1 MKKIIIA
8 LSIGVL
14 SLSNAF
20 SQTQSTTQSAAPVLE
35 STDSLALVTFKI
47 SDFEGVA
54 EAEAII
60 NIENKEHNFS
70 VKAVADV
77 EGRFVTLLPEGIPFT
92 IAVNKFGK
100 TFNFALNI
108 PKADGNTEFEQTLQI
123 KVVTR
128 YLGTYT
134 LENVNFDSGK
144 ADIKPEA
151 KPALDK
157 LLKQLKE
164 SVTMK
169 VEIAGHTDD
178 VGDDEKN
185 MTLSQKRADAVKAYL
200 TSRSINPSRINAKG
214 YGEVKP
220 IADNLTPAGRAAH
233 RRTEVK
239 TIEK

>member
-1 MKKIIIA
+1 MIMKKLLLA
-8 LSIGVL
+8 TTLGVL
-14 SLSNAF
+14 AFGAVNA
-20 SQTQSTTQSAAPVLE
+20 QTPALE
-35 STDSLALVTFKI
+35 STDSLALVTFKVT
-47 SDFEGVA
+47 DFDDVA

-60 NIENKEHNFS
+60 NIENKEHNFTQ
-70 VKAVADV
+70 KAIADV
-77 EGRFVTLLPEGIPFT
+77 EGKFVILLPEGIPFNIT
-92 IAVNKFGK
+92 VDKFGK
-100 TFNFALNI
+100 NFNFGKLLI
-108 PKADGNTEFEQTLQI
+108 PKAEGNTEFEQKLQI

-134 LENVNFDSGK
+134 LDNVNFDSGK

-151 KPALDK
+151 KKALDN

-178 VGDDEKN
+178 VGEDAKN
-185 MTLSQKRADAVKAYL
+185 MTLSQKRADAVKSYL
-200 TSRSINPSRINAKG
+200 TTRGINPTRIIAKG

-220 IADNLTPAGRAAH
+220 IADNTTPEGRAKN